1 MSGNGWV
8 KELIS
13 WSPVPPDKLVHCGIY
28 FCLAGLMANFI
39 GRWTRSKRI
48 LAPAT
53 FAVTMFYGLLDE
65 GLQAFVPTRTPD
77 FYDLVADAI
86 GSFLGT
92 TVFIGLRS
100 GKARLRKDGDA
111 YDQSWQEEQQP
122 DSPF

>member
-92 TVFIGLRS
+92 TVFHLQASLPTLSLRALVADLAS
-100 GKARLRKDGDA
+100 AGCA
-111 YDQSWQEEQQP
+111 
-122 DSPF
+122 